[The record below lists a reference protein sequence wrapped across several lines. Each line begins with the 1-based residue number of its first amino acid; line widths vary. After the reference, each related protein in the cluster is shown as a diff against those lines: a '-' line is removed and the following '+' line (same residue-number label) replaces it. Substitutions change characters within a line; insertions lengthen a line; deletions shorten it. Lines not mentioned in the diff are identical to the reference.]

1 MDELDVVPENV
12 MRRRIKRIV
21 IWLLIAGLAWCVIL
35 GTIVW
40 RYGTHDRAAK
50 SDCIIVLGA
59 AVQGTTASPVFEER
73 IRHGI
78 SLYDSG
84 YAPKLLFT
92 GGIGDGQI
100 HSEASVGRSAAIQHG
115 IPATNI
121 LVEEKSRT
129 TQQNLSEAL
138 AVMRQH
144 GIKSV
149 IIVSDPLH
157 MKRSM
162 MMADDLNIAAVSS
175 PTPTSRY
182 RSLKTKLGFLLRE
195 LYFIHHH
202 SATGH

>member
-1 MDELDVVPENV
+1 M
-12 MRRRIKRIV
+12 
-21 IWLLIAGLAWCVIL
+21 
-35 GTIVW
+35 
-40 RYGTHDRAAK
+40 
-50 SDCIIVLGA
+50 
-59 AVQGTTASPVFEER
+59 
-73 IRHGI
+73 

-100 HSEASVGRSAAIQHG
+100 HSEASVGRSIAIQHG
-115 IPATNI
+115 IPVGDI

-144 GIKSV
+144 GIGSAV
-149 IIVSDPLH
+149 VVSDPLH
-157 MKRSM
+157 MKRAM
-162 MMADDLNIAAVSS
+162 MMADDLGITATSS

-195 LYFIHHH
+195 LYFIHHY
-202 SATGH
+202 SATGHWKQEAQQ

>member
-1 MDELDVVPENV
+1 
-12 MRRRIKRIV
+12 MRRRLKIIA
-21 IWLLIAGLAWCVIL
+21 ILLFIAGFTWCGIL
-35 GTIVW
+35 GVIVW
-40 RYGTHDRAAK
+40 RYGMHDRVAK

-59 AVQGTTASPVFEER
+59 AVQGITASPVFEER

-84 YAPKLLFT
+84 VAPKLLFT

-100 HSEASVGRSAAIQHG
+100 HSESRVGRFTAVRHG
-115 IPATNI
+115 VPATDI

-138 AVMRQH
+138 AVMKQH
-144 GIKSV
+144 GIRSA

-157 MKRSM
+157 MKRAM
-162 MMADDLNIAAVSS
+162 MMAEDLDMAVVSS

-182 RSLKTKLGFLLRE
+182 QSLKTKFGFLLRE
-195 LYFIHHH
+195 IYFIHHYF
-202 SATGH
+202 ATGH

>member
-1 MDELDVVPENV
+1 
-12 MRRRIKRIV
+12 MRRRLRRIA
-21 IWLLIAGLAWCVIL
+21 IWLLIAGISWCVIL
-35 GTIVW
+35 GIIIW

-59 AVQGTTASPVFEER
+59 AVHGTTASPVFAER

-92 GGIGDGQI
+92 GGFGDGQN
-100 HSEASVGRSAAIQHG
+100 HSEASVGRCIAIQHG
-115 IPATNI
+115 IPVGDI

-129 TQQNLSEAL
+129 TQQNLSEAHS
-138 AVMRQH
+138 VMRQH
-144 GIKSV
+144 QFDSA

-157 MKRSM
+157 MKRAM
-162 MMADDLNIAAVSS
+162 MMADDLGIVAASS

-195 LYFIHHH
+195 LYFIHHY
-202 SATGH
+202 SATGQ

>member
-1 MDELDVVPENV
+1 
-12 MRRRIKRIV
+12 MRRRLKRV
-21 IWLLIAGLAWCVIL
+21 AIWMLIAILSWCVVL
-35 GTIVW
+35 GINVW
-40 RYGTHDRAAK
+40 RYGTHDRATK
-50 SDCIIVLGA
+50 SDCIIILGA

-92 GGIGDGQI
+92 GGIGDGQF
-100 HSEASVGRSAAIQHG
+100 HSEASVGRSTAIQHG
-115 IPATNI
+115 VPATDI

-138 AVMRQH
+138 AVMRQN
-144 GIKSV
+144 GIKSA

-157 MKRSM
+157 MKRAM
-162 MMADDLNIAAVSS
+162 IMADDLDIAAVSS

-195 LYFIHHH
+195 VYFLHHYF
-202 SATGH
+202 ATGH

>member
-1 MDELDVVPENV
+1 MH
-12 MRRRIKRIV
+12 RRLKRITV
-21 IWLLIAGLAWCVIL
+21 WLLIAGLSWSGVL
-35 GTIVW
+35 GVIVW

-59 AVQGTTASPVFEER
+59 AVEGTTASPVFEER

-78 SLYDSG
+78 SLYYSRF
-84 YAPKLLFT
+84 APKLLFT

-100 HSEASVGRSAAIQHG
+100 HSEASVGRSIAIRHG
-115 IPATNI
+115 IPARDI

-144 GIKSV
+144 EIRSAIV
-149 IIVSDPLH
+149 VSDPLH
-157 MKRSM
+157 MKRAM
-162 MMADDLNIAAVSS
+162 MMADDLGITAASS

-182 RSLKTKLGFLLRE
+182 RSLETKLGFLLRE
-195 LYFIHHH
+195 LYFIHHYF
-202 SATGH
+202 ATGH